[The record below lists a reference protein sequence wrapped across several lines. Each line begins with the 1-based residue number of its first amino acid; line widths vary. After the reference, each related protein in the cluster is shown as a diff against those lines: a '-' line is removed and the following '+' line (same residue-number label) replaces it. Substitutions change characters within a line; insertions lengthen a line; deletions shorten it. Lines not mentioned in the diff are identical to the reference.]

1 MIVIFEYCR
10 IIIILRRNSKG
21 MRKASHQQ
29 EIAALLERQDI
40 LTVED
45 FRRCCPGA
53 PAQTVYSKIRA
64 LVREGTLSVVGR
76 GEYVAMRK
84 PTFRVPISTWM
95 EQVNLLLIHE
105 CVGVDFCLSQRGAN
119 LYVQALKRDLPFL
132 RDVLS
137 KHYPRVV
144 SEQDAKKVLGVLE
157 KCIIVGPMV
166 SDSPLQNQQDIPVP
180 SLEKVLVDSIHDG
193 NLNQLE
199 AQKMAEVYP
208 LNRNRLKRYA
218 ARRGVSEELDS
229 LLESLNQDRIQ
240 MVSQVQRYLAK
251 TAIDKAWIFGSFA
264 RGEETPKSDLDLLVN
279 LDSKDKVSL
288 LTLIRYQLDLEKII
302 GRDVDLIPSGSLK
315 PFAVESAERDK
326 YLVYERT
333 A

>member
-1 MIVIFEYCR
+1 
-10 IIIILRRNSKG
+10 
-21 MRKASHQQ
+21 MRKASYEK
-29 EIAALLERQDI
+29 EIAKLLERQDI

-84 PTFRVPISTWM
+84 PSFQVPVTPWM

-105 CVGVDFCLSQRGAN
+105 CVGIDFCLSQHGAN
-119 LYVQALKRDLPFL
+119 LFIQALKRDVNVLC
-132 RDVLS
+132 DVLT

-144 SEQDAKKVLGVLE
+144 SECDAKKVLGILE
-157 KCIIVGPMV
+157 NCIIVGPMV
-166 SDSPLQNQQDIPVP
+166 SDSPLSLQQDIPVP
-180 SLEKVLVDSIHDG
+180 SLEKEMVDGLRDG
-193 NLNQLE
+193 SLNRLE

-208 LNRNRLKRYA
+208 LNRNRLRRYA

-240 MVSQVQRYLAK
+240 MVSQVQRYLAQ
-251 TAIDKAWIFGSFA
+251 TAIEKAWIFGSFA

-279 LDSKDKVSL
+279 LDARAKVSL

>member
-1 MIVIFEYCR
+1 
-10 IIIILRRNSKG
+10 
-21 MRKASHQQ
+21 MRKASHEQ
-29 EIAALLERQDI
+29 EIAKLLERQNI

-45 FRRCCPGA
+45 FMRCCPDA
-53 PAQTVYSKIRA
+53 PIPTVYSKIRA
-64 LVREGTLSVVGR
+64 LVQDGSLSVVGR

-84 PTFRVPISTWM
+84 PTFQVPITPWM

-105 CVGVDFCLSQRGAN
+105 CVGIDFCLSQRGAN
-119 LYVQALKRDLPFL
+119 LYVQALKRDVPVLHDFL
-132 RDVLS
+132 SR
-137 KHYPRVV
+137 HYPRVV
-144 SEQDAKKVLGVLE
+144 RERDAKNIIGALE
-157 KCIIVGPMV
+157 NCIIVGPMV
-166 SDSPLQNQQDIPVP
+166 SDSPLSLQQNVLVP
-180 SLEKVLVDSIHDG
+180 SLEKELVDSIHDG
-193 NLNQLE
+193 RIDRLE

-208 LNRNRLKRYA
+208 LNRNRLRRYA

-251 TAIDKAWIFGSFA
+251 TAIEKAWIFGSFA

-279 LDSKDKVSL
+279 LDAQAKVSL

-302 GRDVDLIPSGSLK
+302 GREVDLIPNGSLK
-315 PFAVESAERDK
+315 PFAVESSERDK

>member
-1 MIVIFEYCR
+1 
-10 IIIILRRNSKG
+10 
-21 MRKASHQQ
+21 MRKANHQQ

-45 FRRCCPGA
+45 FRQCCPGA

-64 LVREGTLSVVGR
+64 LVREGALSVVGR
-76 GEYVAMRK
+76 GEYVALRK
-84 PTFRVPISTWM
+84 PSFHVPITPWM

-105 CVGVDFCLSQRGAN
+105 CVGIDFCLSQRGAN
-119 LYVQALKRDLPFL
+119 LYVQALKRDEHVLCE
-132 RDVLS
+132 VLS

-144 SEQDAKKVLGVLE
+144 SVQDAKKLLGILE
-157 KCIIVGPMV
+157 NCIIVGPMV
-166 SDSPLQNQQDIPVP
+166 SDSPLSLQQDIPVP
-180 SLEKVLVDSIHDG
+180 SLEKEMVDGLRDG
-193 NLNQLE
+193 SLNRLE

-208 LNRNRLKRYA
+208 LNRSRLRRYA
-218 ARRGVSEELDS
+218 ARRGISEELDS

-240 MVSQVQRYLAK
+240 MVSSVQRYLAK
-251 TAIDKAWIFGSFA
+251 TAIEKAWIFGSFA

-279 LDSKDKVSL
+279 LDVQAKVSL

-302 GRDVDLIPSGSLK
+302 GREVDLIPSGSLK